1 MLEVKNVSKQYRG
14 EDKLLFDA
22 VSDVSLSMEDH
33 CIYALVGE
41 SGCGKSTLSRLILG
55 LESSSSGQIL
65 LDGKPISRKGARRRK
80 ETAKAIQLVLQDGK
94 SALDPHFTV
103 YQAIAEPIRNLLDL
117 SKDKEQ
123 ARVYELL
130 DRMGLPKEAAKKKT
144 GELSGG
150 QQKRVGIARALAV
163 SPRYIV
169 FDESISGLDVILRKN
184 ILELLKKVQEEEQ
197 CSYLF
202 ITHEI
207 DAALYLADEIHVMQ
221 NGELIESCRWN
232 GNLDVFKNSY
242 AESGME
248 RKKYEIRNVLFSTC
262 RHSNRRTYVA
272 CTIFMR

>member
-1 MLEVKNVSKQYRG
+1 M
-14 EDKLLFDA
+14 
-22 VSDVSLSMEDH
+22 
-33 CIYALVGE
+33 
-41 SGCGKSTLSRLILG
+41 
-55 LESSSSGQIL
+55 
-65 LDGKPISRKGARRRK
+65 
-80 ETAKAIQLVLQDGK
+80 AKAIQLVLQDGK

-103 YQAIAEPIRNLLDL
+103 YQAIVEPIRNLLNIP
-117 SKDKEQ
+117 KEKER
-123 ARVYELL
+123 ARIFELL
-130 DRMGLPKEAAKKKT
+130 DRMGMPKETANKKT

-169 FDESISGLDVILRKN
+169 FDESISGLDVILRKS

-242 AESGME
+242 TKQLLQASHL
-248 RKKYEIRNVLFSTC
+248 I
-262 RHSNRRTYVA
+262 
-272 CTIFMR
+272 

>member
-1 MLEVKNVSKQYRG
+1 MLEIKNVSKQYQG
-14 EDKLLFDA
+14 EDKLLCNA

-33 CIYALVGE
+33 RIYALVGE

-55 LESSSSGQIL
+55 LESPSSGQIL
-65 LDGKPISRKGARRRK
+65 LDGKPISRKGSRRRK

-103 YQAIAEPIRNLLDL
+103 YQAIAEPIRNLLNIP
-117 SKDKEQ
+117 KEKER
-123 ARVYELL
+123 ARIFELL
-130 DRMGLPKEAAKKKT
+130 DRMGMPKETADKKT

-169 FDESISGLDVILRKN
+169 FDESISCLDVIMRKS

-207 DAALYLADEIHVMQ
+207 GAALYLADEIQVMQ
-221 NGELIESCRWN
+221 NGELIEGCRWN
-232 GNLDVFKNSY
+232 GNLDVFQNPYTKQLLLASHL
-242 AESGME
+242 
-248 RKKYEIRNVLFSTC
+248 I
-262 RHSNRRTYVA
+262 
-272 CTIFMR
+272 

>member
-1 MLEVKNVSKQYRG
+1 M
-14 EDKLLFDA
+14 
-22 VSDVSLSMEDH
+22 
-33 CIYALVGE
+33 
-41 SGCGKSTLSRLILG
+41 
-55 LESSSSGQIL
+55 
-65 LDGKPISRKGARRRK
+65 
-80 ETAKAIQLVLQDGK
+80 QDGK

-130 DRMGLPKEAAKKKT
+130 DRMGLPKETANKKT

-169 FDESISGLDVILRKN
+169 FDESISGLDVILRKS
-184 ILELLKKVQEEEQ
+184 ILELLKRVQEEEQ
-197 CSYLF
+197 CCYLF

-221 NGELIESCRWN
+221 NGKLIESCRWN

-242 AESGME
+242 TKQLLQASHL
-248 RKKYEIRNVLFSTC
+248 I
-262 RHSNRRTYVA
+262 
-272 CTIFMR
+272 

>member
-1 MLEVKNVSKQYRG
+1 MLEVKNVSKQYKG

-22 VSDVSLSMEDH
+22 VSDVSLPMEDH
-33 CIYALVGE
+33 HIYALVGE

-55 LESSSSGQIL
+55 LESPSSGQIL
-65 LDGKPISRKGARRRK
+65 LDGKPISRKGKRNRK

-103 YQAIAEPIRNLLDL
+103 YQAIAEPIRNLLNIP
-117 SKDKEQ
+117 KEKER
-123 ARVYELL
+123 ARIFELL
-130 DRMGLPKEAAKKKT
+130 DRMGMPKETANKKT

-169 FDESISGLDVILRKN
+169 FDESISGLDVILRKS
-184 ILELLKKVQEEEQ
+184 ILELLKRVQEEEQ
-197 CSYLF
+197 CCYLF

-221 NGELIESCRWN
+221 NGKLVESCRWE
-232 GNLDVFKNSY
+232 GNLDAFQHPYTKRLLKASHLLY
-242 AESGME
+242 PRDTRPSGRDLYKRIQE
-248 RKKYEIRNVLFSTC
+248 RKVTL
-262 RHSNRRTYVA
+262 
-272 CTIFMR
+272 

>member
-1 MLEVKNVSKQYRG
+1 VLEVKNVSKKYKG
-14 EDKLLFDA
+14 EDRLLFDA
-22 VSDVSLSMEDH
+22 VSDVSLSMNDH

-41 SGCGKSTLSRLILG
+41 SGCGKSTLSQLILG
-55 LESSSSGQIL
+55 LESPSSGQIL
-65 LDGKPISRKGARRRK
+65 LDGNPISRKGKSNRK

-103 YQAIAEPIRNLLDL
+103 YQAIAEPIRNLLTL
-117 SKDKEQ
+117 PKDKEQ
-123 ARVYELL
+123 SRVYELL
-130 DRMGLPKEAAKKKT
+130 DRMGLPNEVAKKKT

-150 QQKRVGIARALAV
+150 QQKRIGIARALAV

-169 FDESISGLDVILRKN
+169 FDESISGLDVILRKS
-184 ILELLKKVQEEEQ
+184 ILELLKSIQEEEQ

-221 NGELIESCRWN
+221 NGKLVESRRWC

-242 AESGME
+242 TKQLLQASHL
-248 RKKYEIRNVLFSTC
+248 I
-262 RHSNRRTYVA
+262 
-272 CTIFMR
+272 

>member
-1 MLEVKNVSKQYRG
+1 MKQSTWDGGEYMLKVKNVSKQYRG

-55 LESSSSGQIL
+55 LESPSSGQIL
-65 LDGKPISRKGARRRK
+65 LDGKPISRKGKRNRK

-130 DRMGLPKEAAKKKT
+130 DRMGLPKETANKKT

-150 QQKRVGIARALAV
+150 QQKLVGLARGLSV
-163 SPRYIV
+163 NRN
-169 FDESISGLDVILRKN
+169 FFLLDEVTTGLDDHAV
-184 ILELLKKVQEEEQ
+184 EKVM
-197 CSYLF
+197 SYLLEMDQTLVL
-202 ITHEI
+202 ITHNLKYI
-207 DAALYLADEIHVMQ
+207 DRMDHIILFDDGRVVASGTYDEISKVW
-221 NGELIESCRWN
+221 GELNE
-232 GNLDVFKNSY
+232 
-242 AESGME
+242 A
-248 RKKYEIRNVLFSTC
+248 
-262 RHSNRRTYVA
+262 
-272 CTIFMR
+272 